1 MEIENFTNMINNDQG
16 VTRKVARVNSAPL
29 AVAAAPTATTPATF
43 RLNTVNDQLLTRP
56 FEPNVT
62 AANTWEINLG
72 LRLNF

>member
-1 MEIENFTNMINNDQG
+1 MESENFTNMINNDQG

-29 AVAAAPTATTPATF
+29 AGAAAPTATTPATF
-43 RLNTVNDQLLTRP
+43 RLNIVNNQLPTRT

-62 AANTWEINLG
+62 AANKWEMNLG